1 MNQRTILLDLRS
13 SEMNQRT
20 NSAKQRSNIMN
31 KYIKNP
37 RLRWYLLIIGFTI
50 IFLSFFEINKIIA
63 QLRKEEQ
70 VKVELWAKAISRKAE
85 IVKHTKDFYDKITE
99 EEKIK
104 LQQFV
109 EAYKIIMSQ
118 PVDADL
124 TCPRLNFYS
133 KIIIDNKTIPVII
146 TDEFNNI
153 QFTQNV
159 TVPKNQHVLVGNL
172 YKQFSKNTPF
182 EFKVYGMKF
191 KLYYTE
197 SKAYTDIKHVLD
209 DFTNSFLSEVTDNTV
224 FLPVIITDTSKS
236 KVLAY
241 GNIEKSKIDQENL
254 ASTLSSMEKFNAPI
268 SISLPDKQNGL
279 IFFQRSKIIT
289 LLQYYPILYIFLFLL
304 FGYLFFQIFKA
315 MKSSEQNSVWVGM
328 SKETA
333 HQLGTPIS
341 SLMAWV
347 EYLKMNKENEET
359 CKEISKDIKRL
370 NTITQRFSQ
379 IGSNPTLKDE
389 DLISIID
396 NSIAYLSLR
405 SPKNV
410 KFDIRIPQDRE
421 IIIPI
426 NQALLEWTFENLS
439 KNAID
444 AMEGNGKITIEMEED
459 EEIVYIDITDT
470 GKGIP
475 KNQFKKIFMPGF
487 TTKKRGWGLG
497 LSLVKRIVEQY
508 HKGKIY
514 VKQSTL
520 GKGTTFRIELK
531 KSLKS

>member
-1 MNQRTILLDLRS
+1 
-13 SEMNQRT
+13 
-20 NSAKQRSNIMN
+20 MN

-50 IFLSFFEINKIIA
+50 VFLSFFEINKIIA

-85 IVKHTKDFYDKITE
+85 IVEHTKRFYDKITE
-99 EEKIK
+99 DEHVK
-104 LQQFV
+104 LQQFI

-118 PVDADL
+118 PVNADL
-124 TCPRLNFYS
+124 TCSKLNFYS
-133 KIIIDNKTIPVII
+133 KIIVDNKTIPVII

-153 QFTQNV
+153 QFSQNV
-159 TVPKNQHVLVGNL
+159 DMPKGQHVLVGSL
-172 YKQFSKNTPF
+172 YKTFSKNKPL
-182 EFKVYGMKF
+182 EFNVYGMKF

-197 SKAYTDIKHVLD
+197 SKAYTDIRNVLD

-224 FLPVIITDTSKS
+224 FLPVIITDTNKEN
-236 KVLAY
+236 VLAY
-241 GNIEKSKIDQENL
+241 GNIEKSKLSKRNL
-254 ASTLSSMEKFNAPI
+254 PQTIASMEKFNAPI
-268 SISLPDKQNGL
+268 SISLPNKQNGL
-279 IFFQRSKIIT
+279 IFFQRSRIIT
-289 LLQYYPILYIFLFLL
+289 LLQYYPLIYILLFIL

-315 MKSSEQNSVWVGM
+315 MKASEQNSVWVGM

-347 EYLKMNKENEET
+347 EYLKMNKENEDI

-379 IGSNPTLKDE
+379 IGSNPTLKNE
-389 DLISIID
+389 DLISVID
-396 NSIAYLSLR
+396 NSIAYLSTR

-444 AMEGNGKITIEMEED
+444 AMEGSGKITIEMEED
-459 EEIVYIDITDT
+459 EQMVYIDVTDT

-475 KNQFKKIFMPGF
+475 KNQFKKIFMPGY

-497 LSLVKRIVEQY
+497 LSLVKRIVEEY

-520 GKGTTFRIELK
+520 GKGTTFCIELK
-531 KSLKS
+531 KAVI